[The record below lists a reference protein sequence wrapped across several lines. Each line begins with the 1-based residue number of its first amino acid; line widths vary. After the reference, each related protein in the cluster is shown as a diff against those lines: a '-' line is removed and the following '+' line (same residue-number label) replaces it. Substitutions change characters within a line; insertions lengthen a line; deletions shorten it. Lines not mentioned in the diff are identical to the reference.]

1 MVFSDQDEQRANS
14 RGIRGRNNRGDGSS
28 LLIVQMFK
36 QVSVAI
42 TPRKHDEAVTPVS
55 RQSLQGEAG

>member
-28 LLIVQMFK
+28 LLIVRMFK

-42 TPRKHDEAVTPVS
+42 TPRKHNEAVTPAS
-55 RQSLQGEAG
+55 RQSLSR